1 MRKTYIAPE
10 MEIKKF
16 SVEDIMTGSALPT
29 EMDALYTVD
38 DDKVQSVNYT
48 DLFGINA

>member
-1 MRKTYIAPE
+1 MKKTYIAPQ

-29 EMDALYTVD
+29 EMAPVYAEGSADEVKSVD
-38 DDKVQSVNYT
+38 YNQ
-48 DLFGINA
+48 LFNIQ